1 VIDGDDCVAK
11 CGRKDYIVYEETNY
25 KECFA
30 CGLFLCDECNIQ
42 IAESPEDYRC
52 TKCAHGF
59 FPDSK
64 SKGTCHRQTDIDVED
79 DTSSNNK
86 LGLIIGIIVGGII
99 LLILIIITVVYY
111 YYRSKKK
118 KSKYSVR
125 SKFHSA
131 PSSNKQRPVSTTS
144 SFDYQNPLYLKSRS
158 AVKEN
163 EYTVSEAQVELT
175 ASCEEEV
182 VCSTEEEMCASDIHV
197 QKHTAVAA
205 FSFTEDMS

>member
-1 VIDGDDCVAK
+1 
-11 CGRKDYIVYEETNY
+11 
-25 KECFA
+25 
-30 CGLFLCDECNIQ
+30 
-42 IAESPEDYRC
+42 
-52 TKCAHGF
+52 
-59 FPDSK
+59 
-64 SKGTCHRQTDIDVED
+64 
-79 DTSSNNK
+79 
-86 LGLIIGIIVGGII
+86 
-99 LLILIIITVVYY
+99 
-111 YYRSKKK
+111 
-118 KSKYSVR
+118 
-125 SKFHSA
+125 
-131 PSSNKQRPVSTTS
+131 VSTTS